1 MTNTECTRLDEIE
14 AILEHRE
21 TTRSLALAGN
31 GVGLW
36 DWQVDRDILWWD
48 ENMFALYGNHEHEFK
63 GTYADFID
71 RVHPDDT
78 ARVDE
83 AVKLALRNQT
93 HYFVSYRVVASEITR
108 TIISRGAVR
117 FNAAG
122 DAVRMAGIC
131 IHQEGFIPL
140 TPQHRRQTDIAAVSD
155 NTVEV

>member
-1 MTNTECTRLDEIE
+1 
-14 AILEHRE
+14 
-21 TTRSLALAGN
+21 
-31 GVGLW
+31 
-36 DWQVDRDILWWD
+36 
-48 ENMFALYGNHEHEFK
+48 MFALYGNHEHEFK